1 MTFVLSHHSILLK
14 LLNFIHGKPVSNQSG
29 ETFSVTNPATGEV
42 IYDVEVADDS
52 VRQAAIESA
61 REGFKQWSSM
71 TAMARSR
78 ILLKAVAILRERN
91 DELARYEV
99 LDTGK
104 PIQEADCVDVV
115 TGADAIEYFAN
126 LAPVQVGQQQDLGG
140 DFYYTRKEPL
150 GICAGIGAWNYPIQ
164 IACWKSAPALAA
176 GNAMLFKPSEET
188 PRGAVE
194 LAKVYIEAG
203 VPAGVFN
210 VVHGDGDTGNWLTT
224 HPDIE
229 KVSFTG
235 EVGTGRKVMEAA
247 AANLKDVTMELGG
260 KSPLIVFD
268 DADISQAVS
277 AAMLGNFYTQGEV
290 CTNCTRVFVHESVYD
305 AFVSELK
312 TRTENNIKAGDP
324 MNPDVNFGALISKK
338 HQDLVMGYI
347 EKGKA
352 EGATLLTGGTTL
364 QPDDAPNG
372 YFVAPT
378 IFTDCSDDMTICR
391 EEIFGPVMSIL
402 TFKDED
408 EVIGRANNTPLGLAA
423 GIMTKDVQRAH
434 RVIHQ
439 LKAGICWVNNYGAS
453 PAEMPVGG
461 YKLSGIG
468 RENGIET
475 LDQYTQTKSV
485 YMGMTPLEAPF

>member
-1 MTFVLSHHSILLK
+1 MSEK
-14 LLNFIHGKPVSNQSG
+14 RLLNFIHGKPVSNQSG

-312 TRTENNIKAGDP
+312 IRTENNIKAGDP

-402 TFKDED
+402 TFKDEE
-408 EVIGRANNTPLGLAA
+408 EVISRANNTPLGLAA